1 MDLIMSTTQG
11 HMACILNTI
20 PNFYVL
26 EGCVPDIMHIFLE
39 GVCRLI
45 LKVLLI
51 YIICTQ
57 RYISIEI
64 VNSRLSA
71 LDFGHCGSTNIPTL
85 LTRTHLQKGSFS
97 QSGRFYLKF
106 NYQLAVLNV
115 VSVQG
120 LPFIIGDKVL
130 RSDLIFKL
138 HTNGISALK
147 SSIVDC
153 LHLTLATVI
162 QPILPHHSQ
171 EHICEKDP
179 FHNQVGF
186 IF

>member
-20 PNFYVL
+20 PNFHAL

-85 LTRTHLQKGSFS
+85 RVKIRLRTTFTFRNHGSLYTPNFVIIS
-97 QSGRFYLKF
+97 LKPI
-106 NYQLAVLNV
+106 
-115 VSVQG
+115 SK
-120 LPFIIGDKVL
+120 FIK
-130 RSDLIFKL
+130 
-138 HTNGISALK
+138 
-147 SSIVDC
+147 
-153 LHLTLATVI
+153 
-162 QPILPHHSQ
+162 
-171 EHICEKDP
+171 EH
-179 FHNQVGF
+179 G
-186 IF
+186 

>member
-20 PNFYVL
+20 PNFHVL

-64 VNSRLSA
+64 FNSRLSA
-71 LDFGHCGSTNIPTL
+71 LDFGHCDSTNIPTPL
-85 LTRTHLQKGSFS
+85 
-97 QSGRFYLKF
+97 
-106 NYQLAVLNV
+106 
-115 VSVQG
+115 
-120 LPFIIGDKVL
+120 KVL
-130 RSDLIFKL
+130 RSDERWC
-138 HTNGISALK
+138 H
-147 SSIVDC
+147 SI
-153 LHLTLATVI
+153 
-162 QPILPHHSQ
+162 HHGTSVFV
-171 EHICEKDP
+171 KD
-179 FHNQVGF
+179 NTGYDRAAS
-186 IF
+186 